1 MIPVCET
8 EEYVQKLLSARRA
21 GEQGVLAF
29 YEHRL
34 GCICRNPRLM
44 LLPMDDHLAHRG
56 DGIFES
62 IKWVDGRVY
71 QLDAHIARMQRSAK
85 GLHLKPP
92 CTWERLRE
100 IALDVARAANA
111 EAGMLRILVGRGPGG
126 FGIDPAECPI
136 SSLYVVAYQFSR
148 FPEALYVSGLTA
160 ARSAIPAKPGYM
172 ARMKNANYIPNV
184 LMRREAAERGVHV
197 TLCFDDN
204 DFLAE
209 GATENVALVDES
221 GALIV
226 PEFTNALT
234 GTTVMRAVDL
244 VKDSMPVL
252 FKRVREDDLYRAREV
267 MVLGTSGDCVSVVRF
282 EGQPIHDVQPGPVA
296 VRIRNLLQQDLQQNG
311 VPLHN
316 DAAGC

>member
-1 MIPVCET
+1 MIPVCDT

-62 IKWVDGRVY
+62 IKWVDGRIY
-71 QLDAHIARMQRSAK
+71 QLDAHIERMKRSAK
-85 GLHLKPP
+85 GLYLQPP

-100 IALDVARAANA
+100 IAVEVACAAETEN
-111 EAGMLRILVGRGPGG
+111 GMLRILVGRGPGG
-126 FGIDPAECPI
+126 FGIDPAECPVA
-136 SSLYVVAYQFSR
+136 SLYVVAYQFKA
-148 FPEALYVSGLTA
+148 FPQELYEKGLTA
-160 ARSAIPAKPGYM
+160 FRSSIPAKPGYM

-184 LMRREAAERGVHV
+184 LMRREATERG
-197 TLCFDDN
+197 LNLPLSFDDD

-209 GATENVALVDES
+209 GATENVALVDQR
-221 GALIV
+221 GTLVI

-234 GTTVMRAVDL
+234 GTTIMRAVDL
-244 VKDSMPVL
+244 MKDRMPVE
-252 FKRVREDDLYRAREV
+252 FRRVREDDIYRARELMV
-267 MVLGTSGDCVSVVRF
+267 MGTTGGCVSIVRF
-282 EGQPIHDVQPGPVA
+282 EGQPIHDVKPGPVA
-296 VRIRNLLQQDLQQNG
+296 REIRELLDQDIKEQG
-311 VPLHN
+311 V
-316 DAAGC
+316 AIR